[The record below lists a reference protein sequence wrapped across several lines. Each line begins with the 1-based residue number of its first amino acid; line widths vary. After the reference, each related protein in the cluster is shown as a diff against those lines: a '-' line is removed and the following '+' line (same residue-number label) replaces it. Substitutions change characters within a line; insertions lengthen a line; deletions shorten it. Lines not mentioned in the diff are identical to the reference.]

1 MENRKEHMSAHSL
14 DDRRKPLDVDST
26 QRMRALTATELYDSH
41 RPKSYAVQLVVS
53 DKPVNLDMMPRL
65 EAFAA
70 HRLYTIAAK
79 QPGGTWYALR
89 LGFFPDEE
97 SAQVIC
103 GYLETFF
110 SSPSIVRV
118 STAELER
125 FAPSASRASA
135 ATPRASA
142 ATPAPAPAV
151 PRQVTMQSPTIA
163 TAPPKQS
170 TKTKA
175 PRNSTSSR
183 PKTLGE
189 ELVEEAREL
198 QRSRSG
204 RNRAPEQSG
213 SWVTRLFGGAKPRPR
228 ST

>member
-1 MENRKEHMSAHSL
+1 MSAHSS
-14 DDRRKPLDVDST
+14 DDRRRPLDVDST
-26 QRMRALTATELYDSH
+26 QRMRALTPTELYDSH

-53 DKPVNLDMMPRL
+53 DRPVNLDMMPRL
-65 EAFAA
+65 EVFAA

-135 ATPRASA
+135 ATPRASV

-175 PRNSTSSR
+175 PRNSTASR

-213 SWVTRLFGGAKPRPR
+213 SWLMRLFGGAKPRPR

>member
-1 MENRKEHMSAHSL
+1 MSAHSSV
-14 DDRRKPLDVDST
+14 DRRKPPDVDST
-26 QRMRALTATELYDSH
+26 QRMRALTPTELYDSH

-53 DKPVNLDMMPRL
+53 DRPVNLDMMPRL

-79 QPGGTWYALR
+79 QQTGTWHALR

-103 GYLETFF
+103 SYLQTFF

-118 STAELER
+118 STAEQAR
-125 FAPSASRASA
+125 FAPPSASRA
-135 ATPRASA
+135 PAS
-142 ATPAPAPAV
+142 TPAAAPAV
-151 PRQVTMQSPTIA
+151 PRQASMQSPTVA
-163 TAPPKQS
+163 TAPAKAP
-170 TKTKA
+170 TKTKVQQSPA
-175 PRNSTSSR
+175 TKRPR
-183 PKTLGE
+183 TLGE
-189 ELVEEAREL
+189 ELLEEAREL

-213 SWVTRLFGGAKPRPR
+213 SWLNRLFGGAKARPR

>member
-1 MENRKEHMSAHSL
+1 MSTHSS
-14 DDRRKPLDVDST
+14 DDRRRPLDVDST
-26 QRMRALTATELYDSH
+26 QRMRALTPTELYDSH

-53 DKPVNLDMMPRL
+53 DRPVNLDMMPRL
-65 EAFAA
+65 EVFAA

-79 QPGGTWYALR
+79 QPSGTWHALR
-89 LGFFPDEE
+89 LGFFADEE
-97 SAQVIC
+97 SAQVLC
-103 GYLETFF
+103 GYLQTFF
-110 SSPSIVRV
+110 STPSIVRV
-118 STAELER
+118 STAEQAR
-125 FAPSASRASA
+125 FALPNASSA
-135 ATPRASA
+135 PA

-163 TAPPKQS
+163 TAPPKPS

-175 PRNSTSSR
+175 PRNSTTSR

-189 ELVEEAREL
+189 QLVEEAREL

-213 SWVTRLFGGAKPRPR
+213 SWLNRLFGGAKPRPR